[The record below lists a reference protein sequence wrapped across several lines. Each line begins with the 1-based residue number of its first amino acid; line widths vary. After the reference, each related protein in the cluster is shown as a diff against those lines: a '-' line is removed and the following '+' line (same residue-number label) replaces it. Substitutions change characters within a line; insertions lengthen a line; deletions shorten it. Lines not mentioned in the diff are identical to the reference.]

1 VKNFLKLATVFSILF
16 VSLWLTSSVIEGSS
30 PPPMPTVYS
39 GSVILG
45 GVIPPDS
52 VVRRVGVR
60 NECVENCVTVK
71 MRDFVSDGGI
81 VKGGFY
87 TVTVGPPDS
96 SYVSSDVTFYY
107 DDLVVAD
114 QTDRFMISATFRMV
128 PNFHLTFPDLPTPTP
143 VPTATATATP
153 IPTPSPVPT
162 ATAEASPTP
171 ASLPAMIFSG
181 TISYVGGGGDV
192 FSDKELLGR
201 VGSYI
206 SEPVSVDHISGVG
219 NLGIFDSLM
228 LNPISRKFLGKEIH
242 FDFGGLA
249 ATEKSPIYFVE
260 GGGEFEIELE
270 VKDDTSTEV
279 PPTATKVPPTATS
292 IPPTATKVPPRAT
305 SVPSTATAK
314 PAAAP
319 TKPATV
325 TVPTP
330 VPTVPVPT
338 IAPLVPTEVVVV
350 SPEAIPQVED
360 EGGGCNN
367 PSPVSKLTGAAN
379 AIMLF
384 GPLLFVGGYRGWRR
398 RKR

>member
-1 VKNFLKLATVFSILF
+1 MKNFLKLATMFSILF
-16 VSLWLTSSVIEGSS
+16 VSLSLTSSVIEGSS

-39 GSVILG
+39 GSIILG

-81 VKGGFY
+81 VNGGFY

-96 SYVSSDVTFYY
+96 SYVSSEVTFYY

-114 QTDRFMISATFRMV
+114 QTDRFMISATFRMM
-128 PNFHLTFPDLPTPTP
+128 PDFHLTFPDLPTPTP

-206 SEPVSVDHISGVG
+206 SEPVSVDQISGAG
-219 NLGIFDSLM
+219 NLGIFDGLVI
-228 LNPISRKFLGKEIH
+228 NAINRKFLGKEIH

-249 ATEKSPIYFVE
+249 ATNKNPVYFVE
-260 GGGEFEIELE
+260 GGGELDIELE
-270 VKDDTSTEV
+270 VEDDTPTEV
-279 PPTATKVPPTATS
+279 PPTATKIPPTATSVPPTATK
-292 IPPTATKVPPRAT
+292 IPPTTT

-314 PAAAP
+314 PTEAAKAP
-319 TKPATV
+319 TV
-325 TVPTP
+325 TVPTEVP
-330 VPTVPVPT
+330 ATRVPTVAPSVPT
-338 IAPLVPTEVVVV
+338 AVVLV

>member
-1 VKNFLKLATVFSILF
+1 MKNFLKLATMFSILF
-16 VSLWLTSSVIEGSS
+16 VSLSLTSLVVEGSS

-39 GSVILG
+39 GSIILG

-71 MRDFVSDGGI
+71 MGDFVSDGGI
-81 VKGGFY
+81 VSGGFY

-96 SYVSSDVTFYY
+96 SYVSSEVTFYY

-114 QTDRFMISATFRMV
+114 QTDRFMISATFRMMA
-128 PNFHLTFPDLPTPTP
+128 NFNLTFPDLPTPTP

-153 IPTPSPVPT
+153 IPTASPVPT

-171 ASLPAMIFSG
+171 ASLPGMIFSG

-192 FSDKELLGR
+192 FSDRELLGR

-206 SEPVSVDHISGVG
+206 SESVSVDQISGAG
-219 NLGIFDSLM
+219 NLGIFDGLVV
-228 LNPISRKFLGKEIH
+228 NAVNRKFLGKEIH

-249 ATEKSPIYFVE
+249 ATKKVPIYFVE

-270 VKDDTSTEV
+270 VEDDTPTEV

-292 IPPTATKVPPRAT
+292 VPPTATKIPPTATSVPP
-305 SVPSTATAK
+305 TATAK
-314 PAAAP
+314 PAAAAKAP
-319 TKPATV
+319 TV
-325 TVPTP
+325 TVPTKVP
-330 VPTVPVPT
+330 ATRVPTVAPSVPT
-338 IAPLVPTEVVVV
+338 AVVLV